1 MIRLLHVPLLSGLG
15 FLVRTSNSITW
26 WRLNTLFPSFLW
38 VGRVA
43 PKSTII
49 FCVRILAI
57 IIFLFFGAVN
67 FFVRR
72 ILRPL
77 LALLSTFGLCI
88 YRAFLFELQQFWIIF
103 SFAIITWG
111 WLVTSL
117 PPCIRVSG
125 IAPQPFIIF
134 VRVPAIVMI
143 FVLWTVNFFVR
154 RILRPLLALLSTY
167 RKLKLWVFALPF

>member
-1 MIRLLHVPLLSGLG
+1 MWPWLLGQDEQFHYMVEVEHIVPIFSLGRSCSTKVHHHILCQDSGNNYFP
-15 FLVRTSNSITW
+15 FLR
-26 WRLNTLFPSFLW
+26 
-38 VGRVA
+38 GC
-43 PKSTII
+43 K
-49 FCVRILAI
+49 
-57 IIFLFFGAVN
+57 